1 MRKRKGFPG
10 FQSLSKFSKSFQEY
24 PRMSSALTAAAAFI
38 EAEVE
43 KRVAVAVSEKDA
55 EIARLNTVIAGLN
68 AQLATKTL
76 LTPRALKAATDVTVA
91 KSVDDGASSSSDES
105 TSSKKVMR
113 KKPRVATVWE
123 KKIEKDDE
131 LYTFTK
137 SGGEYYLDGE
147 KIDTLKGAK
156 LRDAHALLFDLSL
169 GRTSSRMAPTN
180 ELLVRVIKKKMD
192 KFEAGD
198 ATWEPKVD
206 FENTVQ
212 ASDEL
217 WRDVKM
223 YKKMNGEDVGVS
235 TGTLSVKR
243 VGGNKEVEIV
253 GAPSAVANLLNIKFK
268 SLGVMQKRVSD
279 ELAKLDLQW
288 RSPDETLSVWRVKRD
303 GVEKSLE
310 EMYTEYALML

>member
-1 MRKRKGFPG
+1 
-10 FQSLSKFSKSFQEY
+10 
-24 PRMSSALTAAAAFI
+24 MSSSLTAAAAFI

-43 KRVAVAVSEKDA
+43 KRVAVAVAVAVAEKDA
-55 EIARLNTVIAGLN
+55 EIARLNIVIAGLN

-76 LTPRALKAATDVTVA
+76 LTPQALKAASA
-91 KSVDDGASSSSDES
+91 KPLVVDDASSSSSDES
-105 TSSKKVMR
+105 TSSKKSIK

-123 KKIEKDDE
+123 KKIEKDSE

-137 SGGEYYLDGE
+137 SGSEYYLDGE

-180 ELLVRVIKKKMD
+180 DLLVRIIKKKID
-192 KFEAGD
+192 KCEAGD

-212 ASDEL
+212 TTDEL

-243 VGGNKEVEIV
+243 VGSNKEVEIV

-279 ELAKLDLQW
+279 ELTKLDLQW

-310 EMYTEYALML
+310 EMYSEYALTL